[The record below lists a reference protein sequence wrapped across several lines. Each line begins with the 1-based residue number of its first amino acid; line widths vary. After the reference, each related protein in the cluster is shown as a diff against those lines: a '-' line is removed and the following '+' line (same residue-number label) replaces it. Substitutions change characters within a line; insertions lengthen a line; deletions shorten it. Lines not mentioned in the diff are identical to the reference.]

1 MPIKARSQIS
11 LMLEVSLFSEEL
23 VAVGA
28 VSSKQSLVIRSQAA
42 STRGVGHW
50 GTQSESE
57 EHYLNVFV
65 YLVENYTISTIVMK
79 PPQKLH
85 S

>member
-1 MPIKARSQIS
+1 
-11 LMLEVSLFSEEL
+11 MLEVSLFSEEL

-28 VSSKQSLVIRSQAA
+28 VSSKQSLVIRGQAA
-42 STRGVGHW
+42 AARGVGHW

-57 EHYLNVFV
+57 EHYLKLYIYI
-65 YLVENYTISTIVMK
+65 YLVENRKMSTIVMK
-79 PPQKLH
+79 PSQKLH

>member
-1 MPIKARSQIS
+1 MIKGPKGLPKLI
-11 LMLEVSLFSEEL
+11 MLEAFLFSEEL

-42 STRGVGHW
+42 AARGVGHW
-50 GTQSESE
+50 GTQSEK
-57 EHYLNVFV
+57 HYLKLCI
-65 YLVENYTISTIVMK
+65 YLVENRRISTIVMK